1 MFEQIDFL
9 DAEECRRTA
18 DLVHSLRPHW
28 EPRLPDAPFFTL
40 GAASYMDAAP
50 AARRA
55 QYYEKAGRLNPILD
69 GNFDWLY
76 KRLMGLLEQHLGA
89 KCAVEPRAAR
99 PGFHIFLPVPL
110 FQNSLASIH
119 VDLQYELLDWRDHP
133 QPDFENPMSFTASIV
148 LPRGGGGLHTWD
160 VPWETVR
167 GLSRQAIEKL
177 VSSSPPELRH
187 YTAGGIV
194 LHSGHTVHQ
203 IAPLPR
209 IEPGD
214 MRDARITLQGHAVK
228 SDGTW
233 WVYW

>member
-1 MFEQIDFL
+1 MFEQVDFL
-9 DAEECRRTA
+9 DADECRRAA
-18 DLVHSLRPHW
+18 DLVHALRPHW

-40 GAASYMDAAP
+40 GAASYMDATP
-50 AARRA
+50 AARRM
-55 QYYEKAGRLNPILD
+55 QYYEKAARLNPILD
-69 GNFDWLY
+69 ENFGWLY
-76 KRLMGLLEQHLGA
+76 SRLTRLLEERLGGT
-89 KCAVEPRAAR
+89 CAVEPRAAR
-99 PGFHIFLPVPL
+99 PGFHVFLPVPL
-110 FQNSLASIH
+110 FQSSLASIH

-167 GLSRQAIEKL
+167 GLSRQAIEQL
-177 VSSSPPELRH
+177 VSSSPPELRR
-187 YTAGGIV
+187 YTPGGIV

-214 MRDARITLQGHAVK
+214 MRDARITLQGHAVR